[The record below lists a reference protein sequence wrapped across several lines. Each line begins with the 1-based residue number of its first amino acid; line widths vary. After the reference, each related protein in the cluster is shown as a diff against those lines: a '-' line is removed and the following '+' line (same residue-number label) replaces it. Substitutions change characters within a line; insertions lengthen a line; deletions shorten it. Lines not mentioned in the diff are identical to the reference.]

1 MKISAGNNLESHDN
15 NDDDDDDDDGY
26 YYYEDL
32 TIINFMFMIFSST
45 TQETGAESETPVPT
59 AITAEV
65 DPHVSATPTAE
76 VDPCVVATYYCT
88 CILYAVEV
96 ITFYVF
102 PVVFPVGGASLV
114 ASPLHSDYPSYAPEL
129 FKSSSQYMHRYS

>member
-15 NDDDDDDDDGY
+15 DDDDDDDGY
-26 YYYEDL
+26 YYDEDL

-65 DPHVSATPTAE
+65 DPHVAATST
-76 VDPCVVATYYCT
+76 TSSST
-88 CILYAVEV
+88 
-96 ITFYVF
+96 
-102 PVVFPVGGASLV
+102 S
-114 ASPLHSDYPSYAPEL
+114 SDYVQLFPREPVILPEHSCHPP
-129 FKSSSQYMHRYS
+129 SSSESSCRILFL